1 MSAQQGFDFQ
11 LAENIQILDVGAS
24 AIAEVP
30 IYKILLDLNS
40 ARLNAFEGDERQIE
54 GIRNAYGSKVDIF
67 KEFLF
72 DGTEQTLYLCSG
84 PSGMTSLF
92 KPKQD
97 ALNFF
102 NGFDNFGKVEQLERV
117 QTQRMDSIEKLP
129 YIDFIKM
136 DIQGAELTVLQ
147 NGIEKLSNC
156 LATQLEVS
164 WICLYENQPTF
175 VDIDVWMRSQ
185 GFVPHKFTEVK
196 RWSIAPTVFDNNFRI
211 PGNQLLESD
220 IIYIRDPLKLDLLTD
235 MQLKKF
241 AVLAHFCFESI
252 DLCVFILRE
261 LEKRNSM
268 VENSH
273 LLYLQAFQNN

>member
-1 MSAQQGFDFQ
+1 MSASLGFDFQ

-40 ARLNAFEGDERQIE
+40 AQLNAFEGDERQIE
-54 GIRNAYGSKVDIF
+54 GIRNAYGPKVDIF

-97 ALNFF
+97 ALKFF

-129 YIDFIKM
+129 LIDFIKM

-156 LATQLEVS
+156 LAIQLEVS

-175 VDIDVWMRSQ
+175 GDIDVWMRSQ

-220 IIYIRDPLKLDLLTD
+220 IIYIRDPLKLDQLTD
-235 MQLKKF
+235 LQLKKF

>member
-1 MSAQQGFDFQ
+1 MSSSQGFDFQ

-24 AIAEVP
+24 AITEVL

-40 ARLNAFEGDERQIE
+40 AKLNAFEGDERQIE

-72 DGTEQTLYLCSG
+72 DGTEKTLYLCSG
-84 PSGMTSLF
+84 PSGMTSLL

-102 NGFDNFGKVEQLERV
+102 NGFDNFGKVEQLLRV

-175 VDIDVWMRSQ
+175 GDIDVWMRSQ

-220 IIYIRDPLKLDLLTD
+220 IIYIRDPLKLDQLTD
-235 MQLKKF
+235 IQLKKF

>member
-1 MSAQQGFDFQ
+1 
-11 LAENIQILDVGAS
+11 
-24 AIAEVP
+24 
-30 IYKILLDLNS
+30 
-40 ARLNAFEGDERQIE
+40 
-54 GIRNAYGSKVDIF
+54 
-67 KEFLF
+67 
-72 DGTEQTLYLCSG
+72 
-84 PSGMTSLF
+84 
-92 KPKQD
+92 
-97 ALNFF
+97 
-102 NGFDNFGKVEQLERV
+102 
-117 QTQRMDSIEKLP
+117 LP

-175 VDIDVWMRSQ
+175 GDIDVWIRSQ

-220 IIYIRDPLKLDLLTD
+220 IIYIRDPLKLDQLTD
-235 MQLKKF
+235 IQLKKF

>member
-1 MSAQQGFDFQ
+1 MSASQGFDFQ

-24 AIAEVP
+24 AITEVP
-30 IYKILLDLNS
+30 VYKILLDLNS
-40 ARLNAFEGDERQIE
+40 AKLNAFEGDERQIE

-102 NGFDNFGKVEQLERV
+102 NGFDNFGKVEQLDRV

-156 LATQLEVS
+156 LAAQLEVS

-175 VDIDVWMRSQ
+175 GDIDVWMRSQ

-196 RWSIAPTVFDNNFRI
+196 RWSIAPTVFDNNFRT

-220 IIYIRDPLKLDLLTD
+220 VIYIRDPLKLDQLSD
-235 MQLKKF
+235 IQLKKF

-261 LEKRNSM
+261 LEKRNSL
-268 VENSH
+268 VEDSH

>member
-175 VDIDVWMRSQ
+175 GDIDVWMRSQ
-185 GFVPHKFTEVK
+185 GFVPYKFTEVK

-220 IIYIRDPLKLDLLTD
+220 IIYIRDPLKLDQLTD
-235 MQLKKF
+235 IQLKKF

>member
-1 MSAQQGFDFQ
+1 MSASQGFDFQ

-24 AIAEVP
+24 AITEVP

-40 ARLNAFEGDERQIE
+40 AKLNAFEGDERQIE

-175 VDIDVWMRSQ
+175 GDIDVWMRSQ

-220 IIYIRDPLKLDLLTD
+220 IIYIRDPLKLDQLTD
-235 MQLKKF
+235 IQLKKF

>member
-1 MSAQQGFDFQ
+1 MSASQGFDFQ

-24 AIAEVP
+24 AITEVP

-40 ARLNAFEGDERQIE
+40 AKLNAFEGDERQIE
-54 GIRNAYGSKVDIF
+54 GITNAYGSKVDIF

-156 LATQLEVS
+156 LAAQLEVS

-175 VDIDVWMRSQ
+175 GDIDVWMRSQ

-220 IIYIRDPLKLDLLTD
+220 IIYIRDPLKLDQLTD
-235 MQLKKF
+235 IQLKKF

-273 LLYLQAFQNN
+273 LLYLQAFQNT

>member
-1 MSAQQGFDFQ
+1 MSSSQGFDFQ

-24 AIAEVP
+24 AITEVP

-40 ARLNAFEGDERQIE
+40 AKLNAFEGDERQIE

-102 NGFDNFGKVEQLERV
+102 NGFDNFGKVEQLLRV

-175 VDIDVWMRSQ
+175 GDIDVWMRSQ

-220 IIYIRDPLKLDLLTD
+220 IIYIRDPLKLDQLTD
-235 MQLKKF
+235 IQLKKF

>member
-1 MSAQQGFDFQ
+1 MSSSQGFDFQ
-11 LAENIQILDVGAS
+11 LTENIQILDVGAS
-24 AIAEVP
+24 AITEVP

-40 ARLNAFEGDERQIE
+40 AQLNAFEGDERQIE

-92 KPKQD
+92 KPKKD

-102 NGFDNFGKVEQLERV
+102 NGFNNFGKVEQLERV

-129 YIDFIKM
+129 CIDFIKM

-147 NGIEKLSNC
+147 NGIEKLSSC
-156 LATQLEVS
+156 LAAQLEVS

-175 VDIDVWMRSQ
+175 GDIDVWMRSQ

-220 IIYIRDPLKLDLLTD
+220 VIYIRDPLKLDQLSD
-235 MQLKKF
+235 IQLKKF

-268 VENSH
+268 EENSH